1 MAEADHKHVS
11 AAEAAEALD
20 PSVGSGV
27 PQTAPDVLYV
37 DAEHEPPTSW
47 RPTRKWLAATVTAG
61 VGLVTLFA
69 QHGWHFDEH
78 TTIATATIVGQR
90 IISYLIPNEPTA

>member
-11 AAEAAEALD
+11 PAEAGEALD

-37 DAEHEPPTSW
+37 DAEHEPPVSW
-47 RPTRKWLAATVTAG
+47 RPTRKWLAATTVAAG
-61 VGLVTLFA
+61 TVVTLYA
-69 QHGWHFDEH
+69 QHGWHWDEH
-78 TTIATATIVGQR
+78 TSVPTVGLVVQR
-90 IISYLIPNEPTA
+90 AVSYWLPNEQAA